1 MNFVENSPK
10 LGGQKKERKES
21 IQNLYSYRV
30 VCGWVPKVFCSV
42 VISQGKQVNLLVAI
56 QLNKTSQPK
65 HSRQQRLSKKSG
77 TASPHTSS
85 LEDFPPQQF
94 GLLVS
99 GYGSLTLFL
108 LKQVM
113 VKGQVSI
120 NHTEMSDMVV

>member
-1 MNFVENSPK
+1 M
-10 LGGQKKERKES
+10 
-21 IQNLYSYRV
+21 YSYKV